1 METKFVNLFVLK
13 TKQERMLFELFKKR
27 NPAIDRFAHNSIL
40 ILNQNKIVLSGE
52 KLQQEDI
59 IKELFNYVSLKVDVY
74 VIACNEKFDKQIM
87 KLSEAIMAFFDDPL
101 QMIITDGEKFALIKE
116 ELSGNY
122 SQKYLLINHKQ
133 SIK

>member
-13 TKQERMLFELFKKR
+13 TKQERILFELFKKR
-27 NPAIDRFAHNSIL
+27 NHAIDRFAHNSIL

-52 KLQQEDI
+52 KLQQDDI
-59 IKELFNYVSLKVDVY
+59 IKELFNYVSLNVDVY